1 MVFTRKE
8 KGLLYDPY
16 FAVIRETEQFI
27 EVRSL
32 NTGHCWNVFKNTIE
46 SGKRVTLYHKHKQSD
61 PYYHQHRICRSV
73 EQAVNEIMSHDD
85 YVLEQAT
92 VKVQKE
98 EKDLQVRKLKVYEAS
113 GHDYKTVPQIR
124 LQGNWLR
131 DCGFKEGTLISVI
144 IRSGKIEIISDDI

>member
-73 EQAVNEIMSHDD
+73 VQAVNEIMSHDE
-85 YVLEQAT
+85 YVIEQTTLKDKKT
-92 VKVQKE
+92 VTKE
-98 EKDLQVRKLKVYEAS
+98 RQLKVYESS
-113 GHDYKTVPQIR
+113 GRNYKSVPQIR
-124 LQGNWLR
+124 LQGDWLR
-131 DCGFKEGTLISVI
+131 ECGFEIGQEITVAIEKDG
-144 IRSGKIEIISDDI
+144 IRIFQ